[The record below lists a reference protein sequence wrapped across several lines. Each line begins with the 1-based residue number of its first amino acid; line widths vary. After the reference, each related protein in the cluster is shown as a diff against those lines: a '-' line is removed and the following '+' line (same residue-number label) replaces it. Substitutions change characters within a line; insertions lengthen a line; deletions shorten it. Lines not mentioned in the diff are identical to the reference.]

1 MSESYVLGT
10 DLVITGLGPVATF
23 AVGRGELAGAPLA
36 GASFEVR
43 TDGSP
48 DSEQASWQRP
58 LEDFDPARWLGRK
71 GWRFLPAAA
80 RYALVAARLAD
91 EDAGVRPG
99 RESTGVVMGTNF
111 AADET
116 VDRFDRATLAE
127 GLRGISPLEAPNFS
141 INVAASQVS
150 IDRGYRAFNITLVDL
165 FTAGSAA
172 LWTAC
177 QAIDGGRAS
186 AALAGATEGR
196 PPRAATADLAP
207 VLDEGAACVV
217 RIERAGD
224 ARERAVRPYA
234 TVVAGAQLFVPGG
247 VLSVPER
254 TDALV
259 HPLLDRLADALPAGA
274 HAIDV
279 CRPPASARAEET
291 SASVLRWA
299 AARADCA
306 VVGGEHGGRAAAQ
319 SSASAPLRL
328 ARLLTDPDAPGALL
342 QATVGPHGHLVVL
355 ALRTTP

>member
-1 MSESYVLGT
+1 MTEPYVLGT

-23 AVGRGELAGAPLA
+23 AVGRDALAGAPRADVCAEA
-36 GASFEVR
+36 GP
-43 TDGSP
+43 DGAP
-48 DSEQASWQRP
+48 DAEQALWTRP
-58 LEDFDPARWLGRK
+58 LEDFDPAHWLGRK

-91 EDAGVRPG
+91 EDAGVRSG
-99 RESTGVVMGTNF
+99 TGSTGVVIGTNF

-116 VDRFDRATLAE
+116 VDRFDRATLSE
-127 GLRGISPLEAPNFS
+127 GVRGISPLEAPNFS

-177 QAIDGGRAS
+177 QAIDEGRAS

-207 VLDEGAACVV
+207 VLDEGAACVL
-217 RIERAGD
+217 RIERAGG

-234 TVVAGAQLFVPGG
+234 TVVAGAQLFVPRG
-247 VLSVPER
+247 LLDEPKR
-254 TDALV
+254 TDALL
-259 HPLLDRLADALPAGA
+259 HPLLDRLAAVLPAGP
-274 HAIDV
+274 HAVDV
-279 CRPPASARAEET
+279 CRPPASARAGAT
-291 SASVLRWA
+291 AAGVLRWA
-299 AARADCA
+299 AARADRA

-328 ARLLTDPDAPGALL
+328 ARLLTRADAPAALL